1 MDEDIRAIHEKLDI
15 NNERLERFERVGIKR
30 DHDEKLER
38 FERVG
43 TKRDHDLGFASK
55 EITKRM
61 VWQLILWVV
70 AGFVVVLVVARMLSF
85 NVNLFF

>member
-1 MDEDIRAIHEKLDI
+1 MDKDIRAIHEKLDI
-15 NNERLERFERVGIKR
+15 INER
-30 DHDEKLER
+30 LER

-61 VWQLILWVV
+61 VWQSILWVV
-70 AGFVVVLVVARMLSF
+70 AGFLLTLVIAWILGF
-85 NVNLFF
+85 EIWF